1 MKKAALIILFTIF
14 VFSLA
19 FGGAGFTDLP
29 IRLMPPSSEHPFG
42 TDMLGR
48 DILSRCALGT
58 LISILIASSVTAI
71 SLAFGILLSFLYL
84 HPSFHEGIIL
94 SVSDSLKSI
103 PSIVLALFISAIAGP
118 GISVLVVSLSLSHIS
133 DISRTSY
140 AESRRIS
147 KEGYVEAARAMNGST
162 RWIFLHHV
170 LPNMKGYLYEQ
181 GISVFLSS
189 IIAESSL
196 SFLGCGVP
204 PMVPSLG
211 SVLAEARSVM
221 LSAPWMIAAP
231 AIVLIYTGIA
241 LELIS
246 SGLSDPDT
254 ASH

>member
-19 FGGAGFTDLP
+19 FGGVGFTDLQ

-118 GISVLVVSLSLSHIS
+118 GI
-133 DISRTSY
+133 
-140 AESRRIS
+140 A
-147 KEGYVEAARAMNGST
+147 
-162 RWIFLHHV
+162 V
-170 LPNMKGYLYEQ
+170 LPRFGYLTEQ
-181 GISVFLSS
+181 PLGQVTGVFFTAQSAAQKNEFVPAHS
-189 IIAESSL
+189 AHKII
-196 SFLGCGVP
+196 
-204 PMVPSLG
+204 
-211 SVLAEARSVM
+211 
-221 LSAPWMIAAP
+221 
-231 AIVLIYTGIA
+231 
-241 LELIS
+241 
-246 SGLSDPDT
+246 
-254 ASH
+254 

>member
-19 FGGAGFTDLP
+19 FGGVGFTDLQ

-103 PSIVLALFISAIAGP
+103 PSIVLALFVSAIAGP
-118 GISVLVVSLSLSHIS
+118 GIAVLVISLSLSHIS

-170 LPNMKGYLYEQ
+170 LPNMKGYLYE
-181 GISVFLSS
+181 
-189 IIAESSL
+189 
-196 SFLGCGVP
+196 
-204 PMVPSLG
+204 
-211 SVLAEARSVM
+211 
-221 LSAPWMIAAP
+221 
-231 AIVLIYTGIA
+231 
-241 LELIS
+241 
-246 SGLSDPDT
+246 
-254 ASH
+254 

>member
-19 FGGAGFTDLP
+19 FGGVGFTDLQ

-118 GISVLVVSLSLSHIS
+118 GIAVLVISLSLSHIS

-204 PMVPSLG
+204 QPLPSLG
-211 SVLAEARSVM
+211 SILSDARPVMTEAW
-221 LSAPWMIAAP
+221 WMILFPALIILLLAASLQ
-231 AIVLIYTGIA
+231 ILG
-241 LELIS
+241 S
-246 SGLSDPDT
+246 KPDT
-254 ASH
+254 TAH